1 MYSLHTTPSWTNFK
15 MQKYSISNV
24 ISLGISR
31 NTLKILEYLLFS
43 SLYAHFIL
51 YHWRK
56 RWKIPKKILLALW
69 NFTEIGNNFTLSL
82 LVMLVTNINVTMSVT
97 SEKCLRHLINVGS
110 ECQICCR
117 IGQLGGLRNHYWVSD
132 EGPSMDP
139 SVDASGSK
147 NILKW
152 KTYSPNVDVVLW
164 FQICWVAWEKWRM
177 SDQGKSEW

>member
-1 MYSLHTTPSWTNFK
+1 MTISAKFYNVESGIKARLCGPCDSLNRWGSLMYSLHTTPSWTNFK

-43 SLYAHFIL
+43 SLYTHFIL

-117 IGQLGGLRNHYWVSD
+117 IGQWGGLRNHYWVSD
-132 EGPSMDP
+132 EGF
-139 SVDASGSK
+139 
-147 NILKW
+147 
-152 KTYSPNVDVVLW
+152 
-164 FQICWVAWEKWRM
+164 FQRCQQI
-177 SDQGKSEW
+177 